1 MFDKQQKKIK
11 RSAKLL
17 KVISKYGL
25 QDLFGRVTSGNNT
38 EDENNLAAYKRLRL
52 ALEELGPSF
61 VKLGQSF
68 SNRDDLLPAGLVAEL
83 QHLQDR
89 VEVVDIN
96 VESILQ
102 KSLDIDTEEYF
113 NYIDKKPI
121 AAASIAQVYKA
132 QLKNGKDVILK
143 IKRPGIEKTIQADIL
158 ILKDLV
164 NIIDAYSD
172 IGDQMNLKNAILTF
186 ERSLLEELSL
196 NNEKNNI
203 LRFQSNF
210 KNQKE
215 TYVPEVY
222 EDYCNN
228 QILTMEYIDGI
239 KITDVQQLKKHNF
252 DIKKLSE
259 DGYRLFVS
267 QILDYGFF
275 HADPHA
281 GNIMVDKQGRIV
293 FIDFGAV
300 GSIPD
305 GDRTLLEGLIVNF
318 MAKKPDKI
326 VRNLKKLALYY
337 NIPNDRQ
344 FENEVLTVL
353 NLIHNSSLKDISVP
367 DIMDKM
373 KDVLK
378 NNQLIMPDYFY
389 LLFKGIALIDGVGR
403 SINPDLDVVES
414 IKPLTK
420 KILFKKLNPE
430 NIAKKGFDKLSD
442 FADNLDEIPE
452 ELRSVL
458 HKLDDSQL
466 ILQTDIKNI
475 DRIEQVIKTSVTN
488 IVLASILAANMIG
501 MSILWAA
508 KLGPQIGN
516 IHILPVLGFSVSLVL
531 MVVLVLRL
539 LRR

>member
-239 KITDVQQLKKHNF
+239 KITDVEQLKKHNF